1 MCSGSGAIRTLR
13 GKSTSNHYLLHN
25 SWPLH
30 VHLFKELEREL
41 RIIIASMLK
50 LQLCDTD
57 HVNAEV
63 ELLLHAAVAGGQV
76 HMLLLPDS
84 VWGDWA
90 HWFMI
95 FADFI

>member
-1 MCSGSGAIRTLR
+1 
-13 GKSTSNHYLLHN
+13 
-25 SWPLH
+25 
-30 VHLFKELEREL
+30 
-41 RIIIASMLK
+41 MLK
-50 LQLCDTD
+50 LQLCGTD

-90 HWFMI
+90 HWLCSLQISF
-95 FADFI
+95 DFVFYHI

>member
-1 MCSGSGAIRTLR
+1 
-13 GKSTSNHYLLHN
+13 
-25 SWPLH
+25 
-30 VHLFKELEREL
+30 
-41 RIIIASMLK
+41 MLK
-50 LQLCDTD
+50 LQLCGTD

-95 FADFI
+95 FADLFDFVFDHIRKDTRDYVLALTYCSQVSDRGISNS

>member
-1 MCSGSGAIRTLR
+1 
-13 GKSTSNHYLLHN
+13 
-25 SWPLH
+25 
-30 VHLFKELEREL
+30 
-41 RIIIASMLK
+41 MLK
-50 LQLCDTD
+50 LQLCGTD